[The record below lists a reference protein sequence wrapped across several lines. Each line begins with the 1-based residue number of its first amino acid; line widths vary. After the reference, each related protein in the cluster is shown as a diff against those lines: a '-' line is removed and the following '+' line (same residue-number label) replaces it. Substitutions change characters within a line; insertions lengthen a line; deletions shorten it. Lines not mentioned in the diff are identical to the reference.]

1 MSNQPLNQ
9 QIRALTAALQQTS
22 SADAETRSVLT
33 GLAAEIAR
41 LAEHHADASV
51 TDRLEQLAVRFEADH
66 PAVGT
71 ALRQAIDSLS
81 KAGI

>member
-1 MSNQPLNQ
+1 MINQTLKQ
-9 QIRALTAALQQTS
+9 QIRALSAALNQTS
-22 SADAETRSVLT
+22 SADAETRELLSNLQR
-33 GLAAEIAR
+33 EIER
-41 LAEHHADASV
+41 VAEHHGV
-51 TDRLEQLAVRFEADH
+51 TERLEELAVRFEADH